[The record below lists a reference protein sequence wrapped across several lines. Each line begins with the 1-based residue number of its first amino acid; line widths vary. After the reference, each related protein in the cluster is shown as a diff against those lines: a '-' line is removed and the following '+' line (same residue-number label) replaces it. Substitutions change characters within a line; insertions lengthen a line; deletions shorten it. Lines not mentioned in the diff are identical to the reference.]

1 MPARMISQ
9 KYAASNMMKVMS
21 AVRSAPT
28 CGGRS
33 APVMVC
39 RMNGTRKKNQKITST
54 SGIDRIR
61 FT

>member
-9 KYAASNMMKVMS
+9 KYAASNMMKVMI

-33 APVMVC
+33 VPSDHCSAY
-39 RMNGTRKKNQKITST
+39 GTRKKNQKITST
-54 SGIDRIR
+54 SGIERIR

>member
-1 MPARMISQ
+1 MISQ
-9 KYAASNMMKVMS
+9 KYAASNMMNVMI
-21 AVRSAPT
+21 AVRSAPI

-33 APVMVC
+33 PPVTSC
-39 RMNGTRKKNQKITST
+39 STLGIRKKNQNSTST

>member
-1 MPARMISQ
+1 
-9 KYAASNMMKVMS
+9 MKVII

-33 APVMVC
+33 APVMPC
-39 RMNGTRKKNQKITST
+39 RISGTRKKNQKITST
-54 SGIDRIR
+54 SGIERIR